1 MAISVSQ
8 IQTPPPYSPNE
19 VSLLNASSVESVFN
33 PSVNYIEYIITDSAN
48 SFKLVDINYNR
59 YSFPTNGTV
68 TSNNISS
75 IILDP
80 TSDIQSK
87 NINAG
92 EYIVYY
98 NFYQNEVNTSPTQ
111 NNFFVKEISSDR
123 TEVTIS
129 FLSLFTSLEGVVS
142 SLKIDNSPYFKEFY
156 LNFGN
161 GIVLLA
167 NNIQVGVNNTLV
179 INLYDPLPFDIQIN
193 ASFWIVTKIADTL
206 SFNISITPETILP
219 TVVKF
224 DIKGPNLNL
233 NIKDRTNNS
242 TDYVD
247 YSTLFQN
254 QLTSSISQIESLFS
268 EKQLEINIDYTDFSN
283 FIHFS
288 SAETRINNFYYKVSQ
303 IESLN
308 NEINILNTSPSTIFS
323 SQSIYTLQTKINNF
337 IKNFDGYE
345 YYLYYDSGSWSWPK
359 STSTVPYTL
368 YSTGSIQVTNW
379 LTGILNSASIYDNE
393 NQDYLYYAIPEY
405 LRDDTNNSPYFS
417 FIQLVGQYY
426 DNIYVYYKDVTN
438 RYNADNRLDYGISK
452 DLVAEALKSFGIKLY
467 QNNFSTN
474 DLYSAFLGFGA
485 YSPEITGSVPVTS
498 NSFQE
503 YISNYVTASYEASVT
518 PLDDVNKEIY
528 KRLYH
533 NLPYLLKTK
542 GTIPGLQAL
551 INCFGIPDTVL
562 RISEFGGRDK
572 DTSTYDYF
580 YDRFSYAFA
589 GHSGSNS
596 RSFPQIPWAPLS
608 TAISSSGDGVGY
620 VAYNYVL
627 EDYVYR
633 EGGGGGAIPSASLP
647 NNIEFR
653 FKTNGIP
660 SNYNTQSLLIKT
672 NTSHSSAIDDWGIGI
687 FLNYT
692 QPLNASSP
700 YYSGDGSVASDTPTQ
715 GNLYFTL
722 NTVYPINIWYE
733 SPQIQLP
740 FFDGGWWSVML
751 QRDKS
756 PFPGEGNDEIITY
769 TLYAA
774 NKLYDSEEGNT
785 IGFIASS
792 SIVIDPNIDGDY
804 IYLNEAWNSF
814 NIPSEFTPYEAGIY
828 LGGHYSGSNIGSRLY
843 TLSASFDGYFQE
855 FRYYSLPL
863 DVKTFKDYTMNP
875 TSIEGLQLMGASSSF
890 NILGFRAALGNELW
904 WDDFDGIPEY
914 ESPFISTNNNSSDEF
929 QRANSIHP
937 AVYAGSV
944 LTTQSFF
951 NTNTNQ
957 SFSDYAL
964 IYPYN
969 PNANTPETFYINQ
982 QEVYYFD
989 QPIAG
994 IKNRVTDKIQIVSS
1008 SYPTGSVLSQYRSL
1022 EQDYPSLGSEVPDV
1036 NLLEVAFSPQNEVND
1051 DIINQLG
1058 YFNIGEYIG
1067 DPRDI
1072 TSREVTYPDL
1082 VNLSSDFFKKYFDS
1096 YNLFDYIRLIK
1107 YFDNSLFK
1115 MIQDFVPSRTSL
1127 TSGVVIKQH
1136 LLERNKYPQPLIEWE
1151 DVTYSG
1157 SIDTAFIEGST
1168 GGTFDSYNFTGS
1180 IIPPTFINNTQSWG
1194 EEVKT
1199 PVGLLTVSHS
1209 TQDEFYNGELPNSI
1223 IIVTNGELNEAN
1235 PFKEPP
1241 NITYPYKTVL
1251 YSNSAKS
1258 PGFGIQ
1264 LYDITPKENFL
1275 NPETSPNGGE
1285 IYLWFDDST
1294 YNIGAP
1300 EIDGVQYGW
1309 DYYSDRFSTEKVK
1322 FIKINRIDSNGTN
1335 ISNILSQCQ
1344 SITISLPDSVHT
1356 YPVYGISSVGNYF
1369 LYSIGPYLPVGA
1381 SEQIGNPNTSSLGE
1395 ILSYNFLASKTT
1407 QQAPI
1412 FVPSGVIGEYWTN
1425 RIQNFTSITDNSNGS
1440 FDITDGSYTFGQTPN
1455 KILQVRIS
1463 GSGVIDPSGTT
1474 TINAY
1479 MVRNDGSLI
1488 ETDIINSSYSGGSFD
1503 ITLVL
1508 SSSNAKNYLTENS
1521 TFGFGLSRTFG
1532 LNYLTC
1538 STFYVSM
1545 SLYNT
1550 TPFVASQSQT
1560 SFDPSL
1566 PEGVAS
1572 FTYND
1577 YNAIVNNALES
1588 ISSNIFMD
1596 VDYSNNPII
1605 PVNQNAILNGIA
1617 SKAQVQD
1624 SNYNS
1629 TSWSRI
1635 RYKGSKYN
1643 SIKIS

>member
-1 MAISVSQ
+1 MAINVSQ
-8 IQTPPPYSPNE
+8 ITTLPPYSPNE
-19 VSLLNASSVESVFN
+19 ISLLNASSVESTFN
-33 PSVNYIEYIITDSAN
+33 PSFNYIEYIITDSAN
-48 SFKLVDINYNR
+48 SFKLVDLNYNR

-92 EYIVYY
+92 EYVVHY

-111 NNFFVKEISSDR
+111 NNFFIKEISPDR
-123 TEVTIS
+123 TEVTVS
-129 FLSLFTSLEGVVS
+129 FTVLFTSLEGIIS
-142 SLKIDNSPYFKEFY
+142 SLKLDNSPYFKEFY

-167 NNIQVGVNNTLV
+167 NNIQVGANNTLV
-179 INLYDPLPFDIQIN
+179 INLYEPLPSDIQTN

-219 TVVKF
+219 AVVKF

-288 SAETRINNFYYKVSQ
+288 SAKTRINNFYYKVSQ

-308 NEINILNTSPSTIFS
+308 NEINILKTSPSTVFL
-323 SQSIYTLQTKINNF
+323 SQSIYTIQTKINNY

-345 YYLYYDSGSWSWPK
+345 YYLYYNTGSWSWPK
-359 STSTVPYTL
+359 STSTVPYIL
-368 YSTGSIQVTNW
+368 RPTGSAQVQTW
-379 LTGILNSASIYDNE
+379 LTNILASASIYDND

-405 LRDDTNNSPYFS
+405 LRDDDNNDPYFS

-474 DLYSAFLGFGA
+474 DLYSAFLGFGT
-485 YSPEITGSVPVTS
+485 YNPEITGSLPVTS

-518 PLDDVNKEIY
+518 PLDDVNKEVY

-551 INCFGIPDTVL
+551 INCFGVPNTIL

-580 YDRFSYAFA
+580 YDRFNYAFT
-589 GHSGSNS
+589 GYSGSNRSVS
-596 RSFPQIPWAPLS
+596 RAYPQIPWTPLLNS
-608 TAISSSGDGVGY
+608 VTTAEDGVGY
-620 VAYNYVL
+620 VALQYVL

-633 EGGGGGAIPSASLP
+633 EGGGGGAPTSASLP

-672 NTSHSSAIDDWGIGI
+672 NTSYGNAVDDWNIGI
-687 FLNYT
+687 FLTYD
-692 QPLNASSP
+692 QPFTASSP
-700 YYSGDGSVASDTPTQ
+700 YYSGSGSVASETPYQ
-715 GNLYFTL
+715 GNLYFIL
-722 NTVYPINIWYE
+722 NDVNIGNFQN
-733 SPQIQLP
+733 SIPIQLP

-756 PFPGEGNDEIITY
+756 PFYGEGNNEIINY

-785 IGFIASS
+785 IGFIGSS
-792 SIVIDPNIDGDY
+792 SITIDGT
-804 IYLNEAWNSF
+804 IYPELNEAWNSYTTT
-814 NIPSEFTPYEAGIY
+814 NTYDKYLSGVY
-828 LGGHYSGSNIGSRLY
+828 LGGHYSGSNLY
-843 TLSASFDGYFQE
+843 GTTYSLPIPFDGYLQE

-863 DVKTFKDYTMNP
+863 DVKTFEDYTMNP
-875 TSIEGLQLMGASSSF
+875 TSIEGLQLTGASSSF
-890 NILGFRAALGNELW
+890 NILGFRAALGNELVEIPFSSSANDIG
-904 WDDFDGIPEY
+904 DDQTVYI
-914 ESPFISTNNNSSDEF
+914 
-929 QRANSIHP
+929 SIHP
-937 AVYAGSV
+937 SV
-944 LTTQSFF
+944 TASANILITQSFI
-951 NTNTNQ
+951 NIGGDLATT
-957 SFSDYAL
+957 SDYFIL
-964 IYPYN
+964 YPYN
-969 PNANTPETFYINQ
+969 PTANTLEIFYADQ

-1022 EQDYPSLGSEVPDV
+1022 EQNYPSLGSEVPNV

-1051 DIINQLG
+1051 DITNQLG

-1067 DPRDI
+1067 DPRQI
-1072 TSREVTYPDL
+1072 FSPSTTYPDL

-1096 YNLFDYIRLIK
+1096 YDLFDYVRLIK

-1115 MIQDFVPSRTSL
+1115 MIQDFVPARTSL
-1127 TSGVVIKQH
+1127 TSGVVVKQH
-1136 LLERNKYPQPLIEWE
+1136 LLERNKYPQPQAEWE

-1157 SIDTAFIEGST
+1157 SIQTAFIEGGT

-1180 IIPPTFINNTQSWG
+1180 VIPPTFINNTQSWS

-1209 TQDEFYNGELPNSI
+1209 TQDEFYNGELPYSEI
-1223 IIVTNGELNEAN
+1223 LVTDGELTENN
-1235 PFKEPP
+1235 PFTEV
-1241 NITYPYKTVL
+1241 ILDGFPYKTVL
-1251 YSNSAKS
+1251 YTNSVKPPS
-1258 PGFGIQ
+1258 YGIIP
-1264 LYDITPKENFL
+1264 YDITPKEDFL
-1275 NPETSPNGGE
+1275 NNNTSPNQGE
-1285 IYLWFDDST
+1285 IYLWYDDSV

-1300 EIDGVQYGW
+1300 PIDGVQYSW
-1309 DYYSDRFSTEKVK
+1309 DSYSDRFSVEKVK
-1322 FIKINRIDSNGTN
+1322 FIKINRFDTNGVDRSNSLGQ
-1335 ISNILSQCQ
+1335 IQ
-1344 SITISLPDSVHT
+1344 SITVSLPGSAFS
-1356 YPVYGISSVGNYF
+1356 YPIYSIGTTQEYF
-1369 LYSIGPYLPVGA
+1369 IYSIGPYLPVGA
-1381 SEQIGNPNTSSLGE
+1381 GQHIGNPNTSSLGE
-1395 ILSYNFLASKTT
+1395 ILNYSFLA
-1407 QQAPI
+1407 
-1412 FVPSGVIGEYWTN
+1412 
-1425 RIQNFTSITDNSNGS
+1425 TSASPFFNLPDAEDADWGDIKLGS
-1440 FDITDGSYTFGQTPN
+1440 FGIVTGNTLGYLTASNATYIFGNTPNKHLQVRFSGSYTYVNSPGN
-1455 KILQVRIS
+1455 
-1463 GSGVIDPSGTT
+1463 
-1474 TINAY
+1474 
-1479 MVRNDGSLI
+1479 SLI
-1488 ETDIINSSYSGGSFD
+1488 FGAGISNVGILNTGEALRSITVTAGTNTFD
-1503 ITLVL
+1503 YTVIL
-1508 SSSNAKNYLTENS
+1508 SSSANLIENNELVFGMGRLDTTNLTINS
-1521 TFGFGLSRTFG
+1521 VH
-1532 LNYLTC
+1532 
-1538 STFYVSM
+1538 VSL
-1545 SLYNT
+1545 SLYNA
-1550 TPFVASQSQT
+1550 TPFTPSQSQLIPN
-1560 SFDPSL
+1560 PSL
-1566 PEGVAS
+1566 PNGVSS
-1572 FTYND
+1572 FDYND
-1577 YNAIVNNALES
+1577 YNPIINNAETP

-1596 VDYSNNPII
+1596 VDYSQNPIT
-1605 PVNQNAILNGIA
+1605 PVNQSLILIGA
-1617 SKAQVQD
+1617 ADRAPVQD
-1624 SNYNS
+1624 SNYY
-1629 TSWSRI
+1629 SRAWTGI
-1635 RYKGSKYN
+1635 RYRGSKYN
-1643 SIKIS
+1643 SIKFN